1 MSADTTIVSIP
12 AGDWPG
18 HVRREVERFASV
30 AARSPLPVHVPAYPA
45 FTVET
50 LAGHV
55 GRALRGFL
63 PGLSPD
69 AGTHAEPE
77 QAPDGPAVVD
87 WVRAGVDPLLRAV
100 ADVPADRLVPFPQVE
115 GGRPAGLIAPLLAV
129 EIGVHRWDV
138 ETVLGEHVEIPVE
151 LAVREIDSVFEN
163 FVPRLAA
170 SGVDPIGGTLSL
182 NPTDV
187 DVAWDIAVD
196 GDRLVAVRSDDPE
209 RASGTTVTGTAEQ
222 LSLLVWKRRP
232 PAALPL
238 KVLGRVEVLKRFL
251 SADYLPDPR
260 STPAH

>member
-1 MSADTTIVSIP
+1 MSTDTTIVSIP
-12 AGDWPG
+12 VGDWSG
-18 HVRREVERFASV
+18 HVRREVDRFATV

-63 PGLSPD
+63 PVLSADADTPVEPGQEPQGL
-69 AGTHAEPE
+69 
-77 QAPDGPAVVD
+77 AVID
-87 WVRAGVDPLLRAV
+87 WVRAGVDPLLRAL
-100 ADVPADRLVPFPQVE
+100 AEVPADRLVPFPHVADP
-115 GGRPAGLIAPLLAV
+115 RPAGLIAPLLAV

-138 ETVLGEHVEIPVE
+138 ETVLGDHAEVPVE
-151 LAVREIDSVFEN
+151 LAVREINSVFEN

-182 NPTDV
+182 RPTDA

-196 GDRLVAVRSDDPE
+196 GDRLVARPSDDP
-209 RASGTTVTGTAEQ
+209 AQAADTNVSATAEQ

-232 PAALPL
+232 PATLSL
-238 KVLGRVEVLKRFL
+238 RVLGRVDVLKRFL